1 MLIIDTFRILDDGTV
16 KVTYTSDKISITP
29 ETPSSINASV
39 KEQEVP
45 SKDLPTE

>member
-16 KVTYTSDKISITP
+16 KVTYTSDKVSITP
-29 ETPSSINASV
+29 ESPKQSDASV
-39 KEQEVP
+39 KEQEGP